1 MATLLTK
8 TYFYMNKIFTL
19 FSAALIS
26 ATTVLAQ
33 SPSVPSAEQA
43 PNLNGNNNQNPTPQ
57 TPWQVLFSH
66 DITAGGAGTGNAG
79 VVLAGS
85 EFWVSKWASDT
96 ISNFSLLGT
105 MISSFTV
112 AGVTG
117 IRSMTTDGTHIYAG
131 ANTNAIYKIDPVT
144 KTLVSTITVS
154 AVPNIRYCTYDPTTN
169 GGTGGF
175 WVGTW
180 ATDFTQVDMTGS
192 VQNAIGAGS
201 HALTATYGLAFDN
214 ASPGGPYVWAF
225 HQTGTSNAADIIQV
239 NVNSG
244 VQTGAMHDVTGD
256 MGTAGDLA
264 GGLFFQ
270 PTPTTALV
278 GVVQGA
284 ANLLFSYDVAGVIG
298 INDHIAP
305 TEMISVS
312 PNPSNDMINIR
323 VKRTNNDPMQIRIVD
338 MLGNVVSSSN
348 NVAMNNYYSIANYEA
363 GVYFAQVTYNGQ
375 VFTTKIV
382 KN

>member
-1 MATLLTK
+1 
-8 TYFYMNKIFTL
+8 MNKIFTL

-26 ATTVLAQ
+26 ATAVMAQ

-43 PNLNGNNNQNPTPQ
+43 PNLNGNGNQNPTPQ
-57 TPWQVLFSH
+57 APWQVLFSH

-79 VVLAGS
+79 VVLIGS
-85 EFWVSKWASDT
+85 EFWVSKWGSDT

-105 MISSFTV
+105 LISSFTV

-117 IRSMTTDGTHIYAG
+117 VRSLTTDGTNVYAG
-131 ANTNAIYKIDPVT
+131 ANTASIYNINPVT
-144 KTLVSTITVS
+144 KTLTSTISVPS
-154 AVPNIRYCTYDPTTN
+154 VPNVRYCTYDPTTN

-180 ATDFTQVDMTGS
+180 TTDFTQVDMTGS
-192 VQNAIGAGS
+192 VQSAIGAGS
-201 HALTATYGLAFDN
+201 HGLTATYGLAFDN
-214 ASPGGPYVWAF
+214 TSPGGPYVWAF
-225 HQTGTSNAADIIQV
+225 HQTGTTSNADIMQV
-239 NVNSG
+239 NVNTG
-244 VQTGAMHDVTGD
+244 LQTGAMHDVTAD
-256 MGTAGDLA
+256 MGVAGDLA

-278 GVVQGA
+278 GVLQGA

-305 TEMISVS
+305 VDMISVS
-312 PNPSNDMINIR
+312 PNPSSDMINIR
-323 VKRTNNDPMQIRIVD
+323 VKRENNDLMQIRIVD

-348 NVAMNNYYSIANYEA
+348 NVAINNYYNIANYEA

-375 VFTTKIV
+375 VYTTKIV